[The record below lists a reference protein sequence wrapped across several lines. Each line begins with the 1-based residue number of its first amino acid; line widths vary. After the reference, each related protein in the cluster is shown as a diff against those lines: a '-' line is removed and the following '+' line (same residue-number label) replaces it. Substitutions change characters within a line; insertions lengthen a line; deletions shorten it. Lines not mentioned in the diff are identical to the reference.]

1 MSESPHPTPSNTGFD
16 KWMHDW
22 IEKWSSK
29 FMNDDTYCW
38 EEEIWLVVAGN
49 CRLETLNRP

>member
-1 MSESPHPTPSNTGFD
+1 MSESPHPIPSNTGLD